1 MKRKTTIDGFGKRLA
16 SYRRAKGLTQH
27 ALGEK
32 VGVSNRVVAY
42 YEGETD
48 YPPAHLIVPL
58 ASALGISTDELL
70 GMSESKEDF
79 GPANAALW
87 RKLKLVESLSKR
99 DQKAILHYIDMIAQ
113 TRGLNR
119 EVGQHKPEVGHESRD
134 I

>member
-1 MKRKTTIDGFGKRLA
+1 M
-16 SYRRAKGLTQH
+16 
-27 ALGEK
+27 
-32 VGVSNRVVAY
+32 GVSDRVVAY

-58 ASALGISTDELL
+58 ANALGISTDELL

-79 GPANAALW
+79 DPANAVLW

-99 DQKAILHYIDMIAQ
+99 DQKAILHYIDTIAQ

-119 EVGQHKPEVGHESRD
+119 EVGQHKPEVGNESRD